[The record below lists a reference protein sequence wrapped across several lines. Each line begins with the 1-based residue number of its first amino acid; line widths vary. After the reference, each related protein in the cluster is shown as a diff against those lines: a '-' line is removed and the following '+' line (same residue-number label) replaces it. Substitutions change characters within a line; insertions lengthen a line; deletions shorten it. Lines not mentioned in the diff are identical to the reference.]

1 MPGSIGHAHALT
13 RGLIFARRGSMV
25 ESLSGTLLGAEAMT
39 AFPDPAPAVPRPSLH
54 PPCALRRTVMP
65 AYITLANFTDQGAR
79 AIKDSP
85 DRFEAF
91 KSLAESAGVTIKSVH
106 WTTGAY
112 DIVLVSE
119 GAEDALMALN
129 LKMAALGNIRTQTLR
144 GFSIGEM
151 RKLVAGLK

>member
-1 MPGSIGHAHALT
+1 
-13 RGLIFARRGSMV
+13 
-25 ESLSGTLLGAEAMT
+25 
-39 AFPDPAPAVPRPSLH
+39 
-54 PPCALRRTVMP
+54 MP
-65 AYITLANFTDQGAR
+65 AYVTLANFTDQGAR

-91 KSLAESAGVTIKSVH
+91 KALAESAGVTIKSVL

-119 GAEDALMALN
+119 GPEDALMALN

-144 GFSIGEM
+144 GFSIAEM
-151 RKLVAGLK
+151 RKLVTGLK